1 MATRNINTFIQ
12 HLMNENLLAK
22 KPKRDPYPTSS
33 GVQSMAKDELT
44 DYGSAVVD
52 NARSRAS
59 DVGAAI
65 KGAVR
70 GDLKP
75 AHTALI
81 NAVDAAVDA
90 PGNVAARVGS
100 AFKPDA
106 KYGTTETRKGT
117 TRAEVEQGMK
127 DDERES
133 GRRIG
138 AFKHPKPVYTN
149 ENVLP
154 GAVVSAVQ
162 AVKAKRD
169 KQKKSYEQ
177 SVRAEKD
184 MANDPFKMYP
194 PPGDKY
200 HGTKVKDLRRMGT
213 VIDRLESEKAAGRG
227 YDDYLNKVK
236 EREAGRSS

>member
-1 MATRNINTFIQ
+1 MATRNINTFIE
-12 HLMNENLLAK
+12 HLMNENLSSKMAK
-22 KPKRDPYPTSS
+22 KSKRDPYPTSS

-138 AFKHPKPVYTN
+138 AFKHPKP
-149 ENVLP
+149 EP
-154 GAVVSAVQ
+154 KPE
-162 AVKAKRD
+162 KA
-169 KQKKSYEQ
+169 QPSYEDLLGGPKPK
-177 SVRAEKD
+177 EYTIIY
-184 MANDPFKMYP
+184 DP
-194 PPGDKY
+194 D
-200 HGTKVKDLRRMGT
+200 
-213 VIDRLESEKAAGRG
+213 AGKPRKRP
-227 YDDYLNKVK
+227 N
-236 EREAGRSS
+236 S

>member
-1 MATRNINTFIQ
+1 MATRNINTFIE
-12 HLMNENLLAK
+12 HLMNENLTGLAK

-44 DYGSAVVD
+44 DYGSAVAD

-81 NAVDAAVDA
+81 NAVDSAVDA
-90 PGNVAARVGS
+90 PRNVAARVGS

-106 KYGTTETRKGT
+106 RYGTTETRKGT
-117 TRAEVEQGMK
+117 TRAEVEQGMR
-127 DDERES
+127 DDEQAS

-138 AFKHPKPVYTN
+138 AFKHADKRPEAAIARGVRGVAASAIDRTRAMT
-149 ENVLP
+149 
-154 GAVVSAVQ
+154 GAA
-162 AVKAKRD
+162 AA
-169 KQKKSYEQ
+169 
-177 SVRAEKD
+177 AP
-184 MANDPFKMYP
+184 APAP
-194 PPGDKY
+194 
-200 HGTKVKDLRRMGT
+200 DLRRK
-213 VIDRLESEKAAGRG
+213 RPNS
-227 YDDYLNKVK
+227 
-236 EREAGRSS
+236 

>member
-22 KPKRDPYPTSS
+22 KPKKDPYPTSS
-33 GVQSMAKDELT
+33 GVQSMAKDAVR
-44 DYGSAVVD
+44 DYGSAVAD

-59 DVGAAI
+59 DVGAAL

-81 NAVDAAVDA
+81 NVVDAAVDA
-90 PGNVAARVGS
+90 PGKVAARVGS
-100 AFKPDA
+100 VFKPDA

-117 TRAEVEQGMK
+117 TRAEVEQGMR

-138 AFKHPKPVYTN
+138 AFKHADKRP
-149 ENVLP
+149 EAAIARR
-154 GAVVSAVQ
+154 AVASA
-162 AVKAKRD
+162 
-169 KQKKSYEQ
+169 
-177 SVRAEKD
+177 
-184 MANDPFKMYP
+184 
-194 PPGDKY
+194 
-200 HGTKVKDLRRMGT
+200 
-213 VIDRLESEKAAGRG
+213 IDRTRALTGAAAAAPAPVPAPAPDRQRKPFT
-227 YDDYLNKVK
+227 N
-236 EREAGRSS
+236 

>member
-1 MATRNINTFIQ
+1 MATRNINTFIE
-12 HLMNENLLAK
+12 HLMNENLTGLSKMAK
-22 KPKRDPYPTSS
+22 KSKRDPYPTSS

-52 NARSRAS
+52 NAKSRAS

-138 AFKHPKPVYTN
+138 AFKHPKP
-149 ENVLP
+149 EP
-154 GAVVSAVQ
+154 KPE
-162 AVKAKRD
+162 KA
-169 KQKKSYEQ
+169 QPSYEDLLAGPKQ
-177 SVRAEKD
+177 EYTIQYQTY
-184 MANDPFKMYP
+184 DPST
-194 PPGDKY
+194 GS
-200 HGTKVKDLRRMGT
+200 TKPIKRPD
-213 VIDRLESEKAAGRG
+213 S
-227 YDDYLNKVK
+227 
-236 EREAGRSS
+236 

>member
-1 MATRNINTFIQ
+1 MATHRINTFLQ
-12 HLMNENLLAK
+12 HLMNESRLAK

-81 NAVDAAVDA
+81 NVVDAAVDA

-117 TRAEVEQGMK
+117 TRAEVEQGMR

-138 AFKHPKPVYTN
+138 AFKHPKPEPKPQAVTRGSVDMMGRLDALPMG
-149 ENVLP
+149 EIRRAVTGAAAARALRQTRALRLP
-154 GAVVSAVQ
+154 GGIEPAQ
-162 AVKAKRD
+162 AQGEADDAAATRAIQAMPGMDDIPRKAGRIP
-169 KQKKSYEQ
+169 
-177 SVRAEKD
+177 
-184 MANDPFKMYP
+184 PFKNIF
-194 PPGDKY
+194 K
-200 HGTKVKDLRRMGT
+200 
-213 VIDRLESEKAAGRG
+213 
-227 YDDYLNKVK
+227 
-236 EREAGRSS
+236 

>member
-1 MATRNINTFIQ
+1 MSTHRINSFLQ
-12 HLMNENLLAK
+12 HLMNESRLAK

-81 NAVDAAVDA
+81 NVVDAAVDA

-117 TRAEVEQGMK
+117 TRAEVEQGMR

-138 AFKHPKPVYTN
+138 AFKHPKPEPKPDPVTRGSVDMMGRLDALPMGVVRRRRAVN
-149 ENVLP
+149 GAAAARALRQRLP
-154 GAVVSAVQ
+154 GGIEPAQ
-162 AVKAKRD
+162 A
-169 KQKKSYEQ
+169 QGQ
-177 SVRAEKD
+177 
-184 MANDPFKMYP
+184 
-194 PPGDKY
+194 
-200 HGTKVKDLRRMGT
+200 
-213 VIDRLESEKAAGRG
+213 
-227 YDDYLNKVK
+227 YDDAAATRVIQAIPGMDDILRKAGKIPPVK
-236 EREAGRSS
+236 NIFKN

>member
-1 MATRNINTFIQ
+1 MATHRINSFLQ
-12 HLMNENLLAK
+12 HLMNESRLAK

-81 NAVDAAVDA
+81 NVVDAAVDA

-117 TRAEVEQGMK
+117 TRAEVEQGMR

-138 AFKHPKPVYTN
+138 AFKHPKPEPKPDPMRLTARRRRAVTGAAAARALRPQ
-149 ENVLP
+149 LP
-154 GAVVSAVQ
+154 GGIEPARAPRPQPMPVMDDIPRKARKIPSVQ
-162 AVKAKRD
+162 
-169 KQKKSYEQ
+169 
-177 SVRAEKD
+177 
-184 MANDPFKMYP
+184 NIFK
-194 PPGDKY
+194 
-200 HGTKVKDLRRMGT
+200 
-213 VIDRLESEKAAGRG
+213 
-227 YDDYLNKVK
+227 N
-236 EREAGRSS
+236 